1 MLYQKLFWS
10 KSIGAAVGWKNPEKH
25 LVPRD
30 GADLFFN
37 LRPADQVYKAGP
49 KIKVLERFES
59 CGLVKA
65 ISGGVCEALGN
76 GPLPVRHTCAFNGS
90 GRNVAYSYFWEV
102 ESHRENYCNKR
113 ELRIKLTRF
122 FKKNH
127 VWLRGD
133 VIRWIQLLQT
143 CEELT
148 KWFIS
153 ENGTG

>member
-76 GPLPVRHTCAFNGS
+76 GPLPVRHTCAFYGS
-90 GRNVAYSYFWEV
+90 GRNVA
-102 ESHRENYCNKR
+102 
-113 ELRIKLTRF
+113 
-122 FKKNH
+122 
-127 VWLRGD
+127 
-133 VIRWIQLLQT
+133 VI
-143 CEELT
+143 
-148 KWFIS
+148 FIIS
-153 ENGTG
+153 VPS